1 MIVCVCRHI
10 DDEDYT
16 KEELKAI
23 IMADDFQCG
32 QCQLYY
38 ELGLDQGDPGPD
50 H

>member
-10 DDEDYT
+10 DDEDHT